1 MIASPVKF
9 VDIVAKVQEVVVEES
24 VRYKDLTFRLL
35 DLLLLKVSTNLTDR
49 DGDVEKFTEEEAG
62 CVLVE
67 LVVDVFAVVPQK

>member
-24 VRYKDLTFRLL
+24 VRYKDLTFRFL